1 VGDSYFWSIASIMA
15 YMAAVSSHSQVT
27 AAEVWRLLLTCAMS
41 QFGRTASIAQGLG
54 LTPGH
59 VKALLALDPDEPQAM
74 GTLAQSFAC
83 DASTMTWLVDR
94 LEDKGLV
101 ERKGL
106 KNDRRVK
113 TVALTPEGVKMKEEL
128 ESRMYEPPEFI
139 LDLDRAVLESLH
151 EVLGNLATAAKH

>member
-1 VGDSYFWSIASIMA
+1 MVPMDGPSTR
-15 YMAAVSSHSQVT
+15 SQVT
-27 AAEVWRLLLTCAMS
+27 AGEVWRLLLTCAMS

-74 GTLAQSFAC
+74 GTLAQNFAC

-94 LEDKGLV
+94 LEEKGLV

-106 KNDRRVK
+106 KHDRRVK
-113 TVALTPEGVKMKEEL
+113 TVALTPEGVKTKEEL

-139 LDLDRAVLESLH
+139 LDLDRDVLESLH
-151 EVLGNLATAAKH
+151 EVLGSLVTAAKH

>member
-1 VGDSYFWSIASIMA
+1 MVP
-15 YMAAVSSHSQVT
+15 MAAPSTRAPVT
-27 AAEVWRLLLTCAMS
+27 ATEVWRLLLTCAMS

-74 GTLAQSFAC
+74 GTLAQNFAC

-101 ERKGL
+101 ERKGV

-113 TVALTPEGVKMKEEL
+113 TVALTPEGVKTKEEL

-139 LDLDRAVLESLH
+139 LDLDRDVLESLH
-151 EVLGNLATAAKH
+151 EVLGSLAAAAKQ

>member
-1 VGDSYFWSIASIMA
+1 MV
-15 YMAAVSSHSQVT
+15 AVSSHSQVT

-101 ERKGL
+101 ERRGL

-113 TVALTPEGVKMKEEL
+113 TVALTPEGVKTKEEL

-151 EVLGNLATAAKH
+151 EVLGNLVTAAKH

>member
-1 VGDSYFWSIASIMA
+1 MDGPSTR
-15 YMAAVSSHSQVT
+15 SQVT
-27 AAEVWRLLLTCAMS
+27 AGEVWRLLLTCAMS

-74 GTLAQSFAC
+74 GTLAQNFAC

-94 LEDKGLV
+94 LEEKGLV

-106 KNDRRVK
+106 KHDRRVK
-113 TVALTPEGVKMKEEL
+113 TVALTPEGVKTKEEL

-139 LDLDRAVLESLH
+139 LDLDRDVLESLH
-151 EVLGNLATAAKH
+151 EVLGSLVTAAKH

>member
-1 VGDSYFWSIASIMA
+1 M
-15 YMAAVSSHSQVT
+15 T
-27 AAEVWRLLLTCAMS
+27 AKSTRAPDTATEVWRLLLTCAMS

-59 VKALLALDPDEPQAM
+59 VKALLVLDPDEPQAM
-74 GTLAQSFAC
+74 GTLAQNFAC

-94 LEDKGLV
+94 LEEKGLV

-113 TVALTPEGVKMKEEL
+113 TVVLTPEGVKTKEEL
-128 ESRMYEPPEFI
+128 EARMYEPPEFI
-139 LDLDRAVLESLH
+139 LDLDLELLESLH
-151 EVLGNLATAAKH
+151 KVLGSLVAAKQ

>member
-1 VGDSYFWSIASIMA
+1 MASPTTR
-15 YMAAVSSHSQVT
+15 SSVT

-74 GTLAQSFAC
+74 GTLAQNFAC

-94 LEDKGLV
+94 LEEKGLV

-106 KNDRRVK
+106 PSDRRVK
-113 TVALTPEGVKMKEEL
+113 TVALTPEGMKTKDEL
-128 ESRMYEPPEFI
+128 EARMYEPPEFI
-139 LDLDRAVLESLH
+139 LDLDRDVLESLH
-151 EVLGNLATAAKH
+151 EVLGSLAAAAKPEHAT

>member
-1 VGDSYFWSIASIMA
+1 
-15 YMAAVSSHSQVT
+15 MAAPPTRSPVT

-59 VKALLALDPDEPQAM
+59 LKALLALDPDEPQAM

-94 LEDKGLV
+94 LEEKGLV

-113 TVALTPEGVKMKEEL
+113 TVALTSEGVKTKEEL
-128 ESRMYEPPEFI
+128 EARMYEPPEFI
-139 LDLDRAVLESLH
+139 LDLDRDILESLH
-151 EVLGNLATAAKH
+151 EVLGSLVAAAKQ

>member
-1 VGDSYFWSIASIMA
+1 MVPMA
-15 YMAAVSSHSQVT
+15 GPSTCSQVT
-27 AAEVWRLLLTCAMS
+27 AAEVWRLLLTRAMS
-41 QFGRTASIAQGLG
+41 QFSRTARIAQGLG

-74 GTLAQSFAC
+74 RTLAQNFAC

-94 LEDKGLV
+94 LEEKGLV

-113 TVALTPEGVKMKEEL
+113 TVALTAEGVKTKEEL

-139 LDLDRAVLESLH
+139 LDLDRDVLKSLH
-151 EVLGNLATAAKH
+151 EVLGSLVTAAKQ

>member
-1 VGDSYFWSIASIMA
+1 MVPMA
-15 YMAAVSSHSQVT
+15 GPSTRFQVT

-74 GTLAQSFAC
+74 GTLAQNFAC

-94 LEDKGLV
+94 LEEKGLV
-101 ERKGL
+101 ERRGL

-113 TVALTPEGVKMKEEL
+113 TVALTPEGVKTKEEL

-151 EVLGNLATAAKH
+151 EVLGNLVTAAKH

>member
-1 VGDSYFWSIASIMA
+1 MVP
-15 YMAAVSSHSQVT
+15 MAAPSTRSKVT

-74 GTLAQSFAC
+74 GTLAQNFAC

-94 LEDKGLV
+94 LEEKGLV
-101 ERKGL
+101 ERKGV

-113 TVALTPEGVKMKEEL
+113 TVALTPEGLKTKEEL

-139 LDLDRAVLESLH
+139 LDLDRDVLESLH
-151 EVLGNLATAAKH
+151 GVLGGLVTAAKQ